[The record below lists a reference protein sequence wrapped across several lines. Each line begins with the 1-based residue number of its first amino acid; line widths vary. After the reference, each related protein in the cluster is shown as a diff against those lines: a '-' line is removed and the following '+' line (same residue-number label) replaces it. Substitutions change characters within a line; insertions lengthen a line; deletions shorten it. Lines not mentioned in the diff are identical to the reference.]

1 MIGVEPTTMTHVLQ
15 TIVVNSNRTIN
26 KRGNDVPL
34 MKFREL
40 FLKRVVVNQ
49 IDIRDVRLDQIHNEP
64 KPSSFKCDG
73 RPQRKTTTTGHYTC
87 NYAS

>member
-1 MIGVEPTTMTHVLQ
+1 MFIVEDTSVLYSYGGAVLPNRLTTKP
-15 TIVVNSNRTIN
+15 SNRMIN

-49 IDIRDVRLDQIHNEP
+49 IDIRDVRLDQIHNET
-64 KPSSFKCDG
+64 KL
-73 RPQRKTTTTGHYTC
+73 
-87 NYAS
+87 